1 MPEGEMFYS
10 RAKGVSVRVTTKGV
24 TIDDLTYPFMKS
36 AAMFPR
42 VETPSKIGPLVIT
55 AVGLSFCIE
64 SIIEASPGTAILA
77 GAVAAVGMFC
87 LKESKPVYSVDLATV
102 CSDHAPVLRGSE
114 TWITAIAN
122 AINEAIANQTQDVNI
137 PEMPLVVEPETAA
150 PFIQP

>member
-1 MPEGEMFYS
+1 MSEGEMFYS
-10 RAKGVSVRVTTKGV
+10 RAKGVSVRVTTTGV
-24 TIDDLTYPFMKS
+24 TIDDVTYPFMKS

-55 AVGLSFCIE
+55 AVGVSFCIE
-64 SIIEASPGTAILA
+64 SIIEASPGTAVLA
-77 GAVAAVGMFC
+77 GAVAALGMFC
-87 LKESKPVYSVDLATV
+87 LKESKPVYSVDLAAV

-122 AINEAIANQTQDVNI
+122 AINEAIANQTQDANV